1 MKIFIDPG
9 HSGACEPGACAE
21 GYSEADLNMRIARFT
36 EQELELRGHEVQ
48 LSRDGPVEDAELEW
62 RAEKSND
69 WGADLFLSIHCNSFP
84 RVEAEGTETH
94 YFPGSQ
100 KGERLA
106 RCIQYRISDALLTED
121 RGVKASNFE
130 VLRETDCPAVLIE
143 CGFISN
149 PVDRLMLTDA
159 LEQWRIGAAIAEGVE
174 DYKIIYSEAF
184 TQAKPGL

>member
-9 HSGACEPGACAE
+9 HSGPCEPGACAE
-21 GYSEADLNMRIARFT
+21 GYTEADLNMRIARFT

-62 RAEKSND
+62 RAENSND
-69 WGADLFLSIHCNSFP
+69 WGADLFLSIHCNSFG

-94 YFPGSQ
+94 YFPGSE

-106 RCIQYRISDALLTED
+106 RCIQYRICDALLTED

-130 VLRETDCPAVLIE
+130 VLRETVAVRDSTGGRYVSIKLNIKADTRE
-143 CGFISN
+143 EYEAAHQ
-149 PVDRLMLTDA
+149 A
-159 LEQWRIGAAIAEGVE
+159 LRDHPEVKW
-174 DYKIIYSEAF
+174 
-184 TQAKPGL
+184 TL